1 MVVVEGEGKVW
12 PLAELGVEITRF
24 STKLKTKLLP

>member
-12 PLAELGVEITRF
+12 PLAEPGVEITRF
-24 STKLKTKLLP
+24 STKLLP